1 MEKRYEGFLA
11 SNGLYVLD
19 TFSGE
24 VKFISQEGIITT
36 KSELTNT
43 INSSLISTASNSN
56 KKEFSSFEQEVIS
69 SYPYLI
75 ARPFSDLLN
84 ETDSRMKCKLMVDTF
99 TAIIKYMS
107 LQLASEYI
115 RAPELKDVQIHQTLT
130 KDLSRPLISAWNLL
144 IARSLPVFKDIG
156 ISLFSPEIKN
166 AYEKLESKCKDPFLV
181 TQSYSDENGNIKNK
195 TKKLGKI
202 QALINYRNGLAHGFN
217 QSKERAQKEFEEYY
231 PLLAEILQEVRY
243 MSRYTLWHV
252 ESSKNGVNGI
262 RLMGSNPSQS
272 KVDFTRD
279 GVNPAISP
287 LFIINDSTGE
297 ILPLYVFF
305 DVEQTNEIGLPEMG
319 KDVFVFEGSTK
330 NTVIYLS
337 SSGEHLEKTT
347 RFQHWKDLLAQKEI
361 DVEIVDEKNLSIE
374 ILHSLGKHISS
385 NSIQALINSGKY
397 LREATVERQD
407 LNELLDSFCSSTF
420 NGFVLGGESGI
431 GKSTLLAQKT
441 ELWQEEGHMVVFYRG
456 SAMNQT
462 DIASKFLRDCAL
474 KLNYLEEFLSLTDK
488 VFSQSNRNCYLIID
502 ALNEYS
508 GNINDLIKAVE
519 NIVAQSSNYS
529 WFKVIVSIRDS
540 AYSRTMAKF
549 GEIAP
554 DQYFKVEEEQGGEKI
569 STNVVRL
576 QPMAK
581 DFIEQLFNAY
591 RDYKWKDSGISDDE
605 GIYKFRPLT
614 TFSELETNGTTIE
627 LLRNPLM
634 TRLILQSFHRSK
646 LPSQLKND
654 EAMRLYL
661 DNIII
666 EKTNESAG
674 FPERLKF
681 LSMLGRELD
690 KRNTERLERD
700 TLIKMDSFKSYL
712 INTQKDSP
720 YIQLLELGVLM
731 EEWEKDDC
739 FVRFAFDRFL
749 EFMLAELHFSKVNDA
764 KDLIKLFKRI
774 SDFKILQGAVEI
786 IVLRF
791 CNNEQ
796 SDVLVELSDLADK
809 ESQEIQKLTAEM
821 MANILFSLAIE
832 NHVQFESVIK
842 LFPENPGNTD
852 LEVLIAL
859 VDKFYITGNFDFFSL
874 SMEIAQKEATLLN
887 NKKILTDLLLFDTE
901 LDTLQGRYTVA
912 REKLE
917 LAFKEKKKLN
927 DVYGLCLTMRKMGVL
942 EWKLGNKTE
951 SLKHFELCLDLSNKN
966 NFKDIS
972 AAMINNLGVYYKVQG
987 KIEDAE
993 NLYHESLEIKRQLGD
1008 KQGIAYS
1015 LINLGIIYEDQGKYE
1030 DAEKLIQESLE
1041 IQRQLGDKKGI
1052 AASLYNL
1059 GNLYKGQG
1067 KYEDAEKLIQE
1078 SLEIKRQ
1085 LGDKRGIAYSL
1096 NNLGNLYKEQGKYE
1110 EAEKL
1115 IQESLEIQRQL
1126 ENKQGIVYSMH
1137 CLGILYNKRGKYEDA
1152 EELYQEYLEIQRQL
1166 EDKQGISLV
1175 LNNLGNLYN
1184 KQGKYEDAEKLY
1196 QESLEIRRQLGDKK
1210 GISLVLNNLGI
1221 LNFENGKLENAKTF
1235 YLEAILLKIELNDTP
1250 GIIGT
1255 IHRAFTSLEDSEKVK
1270 YYKIA
1275 KSLINQSTK
1284 PNQQSQIANIELM
1297 HYCLSIKKI
1306 ETSIIQE
1313 KIQQIKLKKEKS
1325 RLKDIDDLPVEAYY
1339 CAALKLN
1346 EIGEKEIVKTIA
1358 EEALTIIGELR
1369 SIRKEFFQ
1377 KILIKNHRKPLKK

>member
-43 INSSLISTASNSN
+43 INSPLISTASNSN

-441 ELWQEEGHMVVFYRG
+441 ELWQDEGHMVVFYRG
-456 SAMNQT
+456 SALNQT

-474 KLNYLEEFLSLTDK
+474 KLNYLEEFLSLVDN
-488 VFSQSNRNCYLIID
+488 VFSEANRNCYLIID

-519 NIVAQSSNYS
+519 NIVAQTSNYS
-529 WFKVIVSIRDS
+529 WFKVIVSIRES
-540 AYSRTMAKF
+540 AYSRTLAKF
-549 GEIAP
+549 GEITP
-554 DQYFKVEEEQGGEKI
+554 DQYFKVEEEKGGEKVT
-569 STNVVRL
+569 SNVVRL
-576 QPMAK
+576 KPVAK
-581 DFIEQLFNAY
+581 IFTEQLFNAY
-591 RDYKWKDSGISDDE
+591 RNFKWKDSGIADDE

-614 TFSELETNGTTIE
+614 TFSELESNGTTIE

-634 TRLILQSFHRSK
+634 TRLILQSFHRSR

-666 EKTNESAG
+666 EKSDESAG
-674 FPERLKF
+674 FPERLK
-681 LSMLGRELD
+681 LLNLLVREFD

-700 TLIKMDSFKSYL
+700 TLIKIDSFKSYL

-774 SDFKILQGAVEI
+774 SEFKILQGAVEI

-859 VDKFYITGNFDFFSL
+859 VDKFYITGNFEFFNS
-874 SMEIAQKEATLLN
+874 SMKIAQQEAVLLS
-887 NKKILTDLLLFDTE
+887 NKKALTDLMLFDAQ

-927 DVYGLCLTMRKMGVL
+927 DVYGLCLTMRKIGVL
-942 EWKLGNKTE
+942 EWKLGNNTE
-951 SLKHFELCLDLSNKN
+951 SFNHFELCLELSNKN
-966 NFKDIS
+966 NFKDMS
-972 AAMINNLGVYYKVQG
+972 AAIMNNLGVLYKGQG
-987 KIEDAE
+987 KIEEAE
-993 NLYHESLEIKRQLGD
+993 NLHHESLEIQRQLGNKYGIATSLNNLGVLYNEQGKNEETEKLYYESLEIRRQLGD
-1008 KQGIAYS
+1008 KQGIAT
-1015 LINLGIIYEDQGKYE
+1015 
-1030 DAEKLIQESLE
+1030 
-1041 IQRQLGDKKGI
+1041 
-1052 AASLYNL
+1052 
-1059 GNLYKGQG
+1059 
-1067 KYEDAEKLIQE
+1067 
-1078 SLEIKRQ
+1078 
-1085 LGDKRGIAYSL
+1085 SL
-1096 NNLGNLYKEQGKYE
+1096 NNLGNLYNEQGKIKE
-1110 EAEKL
+1110 TEKL
-1115 IQESLEIQRQL
+1115 YHESLEISRQL
-1126 ENKQGIVYSMH
+1126 GNKKGIGNSMNS
-1137 CLGILYNKRGKYEDA
+1137 LGI
-1152 EELYQEYLEIQRQL
+1152 
-1166 EDKQGISLV
+1166 
-1175 LNNLGNLYN
+1175 LYN

-1196 QESLEIRRQLGDKK
+1196 QESLEIQRQLGDKK
-1210 GISLVLNNLGI
+1210 GISLVLNNLGL

-1235 YLEAILLKIELNDTP
+1235 YLEAILLKIESNDTP
-1250 GIIGT
+1250 GIIRT
-1255 IHRAFTSLEDSEKVK
+1255 IHRAFSLLEDSEKEK
-1270 YYKIA
+1270 YYHMA
-1275 KSLINQSTK
+1275 KSLTSETTK
-1284 PNQQSQIANIELM
+1284 PNQHSQIANIELM
-1297 HYCLSIKKI
+1297 YYCLSNKKI
-1306 ETSIIQE
+1306 DITIIQE
-1313 KIQQIKLKKEKS
+1313 KINYLKLQKEKS
-1325 RLKDIDDLPVEAYY
+1325 TLKDIDDLPVEAYY
-1339 CAALKLN
+1339 CLALKLN

-1358 EEALTIIGELR
+1358 EEALTMIGKLR

-1377 KILIKNHRKPLKK
+1377 KILIKNHKKPLKK

>member
-11 SNGLYVLD
+11 SNGFYVLD

-24 VKFISQEGIITT
+24 VKFISNEGIAVT
-36 KSELTNT
+36 KPELTNT
-43 INSSLISTASNSN
+43 IISSLIQTTVNSE
-56 KKEFSSFEQEVIS
+56 KKDFTPFEQEVVS
-69 SYPYLI
+69 AYPYLI

-144 IARSLPVFKDIG
+144 IARSLPVFKDRG

-252 ESSKNGVNGI
+252 ESSKNGVDGI

-279 GVNPAISP
+279 GINPLISP

-337 SSGEHLEKTT
+337 SSGEHLEKST
-347 RFQHWKDLLAQKEI
+347 RFLHWKDLLAQKQM

-374 ILHSLGKHISS
+374 ILHSLGKYISY
-385 NSIQALINSGKY
+385 NAIQALITSGKY

-407 LNELLDSFCSSTF
+407 LNEYLDSFCSSTF

-431 GKSTLLAQKT
+431 GKSTLLAKKT
-441 ELWQEEGHMVVFYRG
+441 ELWQDEGHMVIFYRG
-456 SAMNQT
+456 SALNQT
-462 DIASKFLRDCAL
+462 DIASKLLRDCAL
-474 KLNYLEEFLSLTDK
+474 KLNYLEDFLSVVDK
-488 VFSQSNRNCYLIID
+488 LFLEANRNFYLIID

-519 NIVAQSSNYS
+519 NVIAQSSNYP

-540 AYSRTMAKF
+540 AYSRTLSKF
-549 GEIAP
+549 GEIASNE
-554 DQYFKVEEEQGGEKI
+554 YFKVEEEKGGEKI
-569 STNVVRL
+569 LSNVVRL
-576 QPMAK
+576 KPVAK
-581 DFIEQLFNAY
+581 DFVEHLFNAY
-591 RDYKWKDSGISDDE
+591 RDFKWKDSGISDDE
-605 GIYKFRPLT
+605 GIYKYRPLT
-614 TFSELETNGTTIE
+614 TFSELEPNGTTLE

-661 DNIII
+661 DNIVV

-674 FPERLKF
+674 FPERLK
-681 LSMLGRELD
+681 LLNLLVREFD
-690 KRNTERLERD
+690 KQNTERIERD
-700 TLIKMDSFKSYL
+700 TLIKMDAFKTYL
-712 INTQKDSP
+712 INAQKDSP

-764 KDLIKLFKRI
+764 MDVLNLFKRI
-774 SDFKILQGAVEI
+774 SEFKILQGAVEM

-791 CNNEQ
+791 CNNDQ
-796 SDVLVELSDLADK
+796 SDVLIDLSDLVDQ
-809 ESQEIQKLTAEM
+809 ETQEIKRLTTEII
-821 MANILFSLAIE
+821 ANILFSLAIE
-832 NHVQFESVIK
+832 NKIHFESVIQR
-842 LFPENPGNTD
+842 FPENPGNTD
-852 LEVLIAL
+852 LDILISL
-859 VDKFYITGNFDFFSL
+859 VDKFYTTGNFESFIST
-874 SMEIAQKEATLLN
+874 MQIAQQEANLLKN
-887 NKKILTDLLLFDTE
+887 NKVLSDLMLFDSQ
-901 LDTLQGRYTVA
+901 LDMMQGRYSDA
-912 REKLE
+912 KEKLIEVIKKKTENEDNFGLTKSHIELAKLEKYLNNEVSSNENNLMALE
-917 LAFKEKKKLN
+917 LAKANEFLLLQAEVLNNIAISKKGK
-927 DVYGLCLTMRKMGVL
+927 KM
-942 EWKLGNKTE
+942 
-951 SLKHFELCLDLSNKN
+951 
-966 NFKDIS
+966 
-972 AAMINNLGVYYKVQG
+972 
-987 KIEDAE
+987 IEDAIA
-993 NLYHESLEIKRQLGD
+993 LYDESFEISTKIGDRTGIAKILHNKANILKSNNRLNEAKLMYFESLEILRSLGD
-1008 KQGIAYS
+1008 KRRIAFP
-1015 LINLGIIYEDQGKYE
+1015 LTALGDIKVIEGKIE
-1030 DAEKLIQESLE
+1030 EAKELFLESLS
-1041 IQRQLGDKKGI
+1041 IRRKLDDKKGI
-1052 AASLYNL
+1052 CTSLTDIARLNF
-1059 GNLYKGQG
+1059 NQG
-1067 KYEDAEKLIQE
+1067 KTEEAEQ
-1078 SLEIKRQ
+1078 
-1085 LGDKRGIAYSL
+1085 
-1096 NNLGNLYKEQGKYE
+1096 LYKE
-1110 EAEKL
+1110 
-1115 IQESLEIQRQL
+1115 
-1126 ENKQGIVYSMH
+1126 
-1137 CLGILYNKRGKYEDA
+1137 CLDIRI
-1152 EELYQEYLEIQRQL
+1152 ELGE
-1166 EDKQGISLV
+1166 
-1175 LNNLGNLYN
+1175 
-1184 KQGKYEDAEKLY
+1184 
-1196 QESLEIRRQLGDKK
+1196 KK
-1210 GISLVLNNLGI
+1210 GISNALNRLGF
-1221 LNFENGKLENAKTF
+1221 LNFEVGELAQSKAF
-1235 YLEAILLKIELNDTP
+1235 YLEALMLESELNEPP

-1255 IHRAFTSLEDSEKVK
+1255 IHRAFSLFEDSERDN
-1270 YYKIA
+1270 YYGIA
-1275 KSLINQSTK
+1275 KSLTNETTE
-1284 PNQQSQIANIELM
+1284 PNQLSLMANIELM
-1297 HYCLSIKKI
+1297 QYCLSTKKVKK
-1306 ETSIIQE
+1306 TLIQE
-1313 KIQQIKLKKEKS
+1313 EINYVKTQNEKS
-1325 RLKDIDDLPVEAYY
+1325 TLKDIDDLPVDAYY
-1339 CAALKLN
+1339 CSALRLI
-1346 EIGEKEIVKTIA
+1346 EIGELKMAKVIA
-1358 EEALTIIGELR
+1358 DDALKMIGEKK
-1369 SIRKEFFQ
+1369 SIREVFF
-1377 KILIKNHRKPLKK
+1377 KNINGN

>member
-1 MEKRYEGFLA
+1 
-11 SNGLYVLD
+11 
-19 TFSGE
+19 
-24 VKFISQEGIITT
+24 
-36 KSELTNT
+36 
-43 INSSLISTASNSN
+43 
-56 KKEFSSFEQEVIS
+56 
-69 SYPYLI
+69 
-75 ARPFSDLLN
+75 
-84 ETDSRMKCKLMVDTF
+84 
-99 TAIIKYMS
+99 
-107 LQLASEYI
+107 
-115 RAPELKDVQIHQTLT
+115 
-130 KDLSRPLISAWNLL
+130 
-144 IARSLPVFKDIG
+144 
-156 ISLFSPEIKN
+156 
-166 AYEKLESKCKDPFLV
+166 
-181 TQSYSDENGNIKNK
+181 
-195 TKKLGKI
+195 
-202 QALINYRNGLAHGFN
+202 
-217 QSKERAQKEFEEYY
+217 
-231 PLLAEILQEVRY
+231 
-243 MSRYTLWHV
+243 V

-297 ILPLYVFF
+297 ILPLYAFF

-347 RFQHWKDLLAQKEI
+347 RFQHWKDLLAQKQM

-385 NSIQALINSGKY
+385 NAIQALITSGKY

-407 LNELLDSFCSSTF
+407 LNEYLDSFCSSTF

-441 ELWQEEGHMVVFYRG
+441 ELWQNEGHMVMFYRG
-456 SAMNQT
+456 SALNQT

-474 KLNYLEEFLSLTDK
+474 KLNYLEDFLSLVDN
-488 VFSQSNRNCYLIID
+488 VFSAANRNCYFIID

-540 AYSRTMAKF
+540 AYSRTLSKF

-554 DQYFKVEEEQGGEKI
+554 DQYFKVEEEKGGEKI
-569 STNVVRL
+569 SSNVVRL
-576 QPMAK
+576 QPVAK
-581 DFIEQLFNAY
+581 DFTEQLFNAY
-591 RDYKWKDSGISDDE
+591 RDFKWKDSGISDDE
-605 GIYKFRPLT
+605 GVYKYRPLT
-614 TFSELETNGTTIE
+614 TFSELEPNGTTIE

-674 FPERLKF
+674 FPERLK
-681 LSMLGRELD
+681 LLRLLVKELD
-690 KRNTERLERD
+690 KQNTERLERD

-764 KDLIKLFKRI
+764 KDVMKLYKRI
-774 SDFKILQGAVEI
+774 SEFKILQGAVEI

-796 SDVLVELSDLADK
+796 TDILVELSDLADN

-859 VDKFYITGNFDFFSL
+859 VDKFYVTGNFNYFHITVQIALEEASL
-874 SMEIAQKEATLLN
+874 LKNEKV
-887 NKKILTDLLLFDTE
+887 LTDLMLFDAQ
-901 LDTLQGRYTVA
+901 LDTLQGRYADA
-912 REKLE
+912 RKKLE
-917 LAFKEKKKLN
+917 FIITEKKTIN
-927 DVYGLCLTMRKMGVL
+927 DLHGLCLSMRKMGVL
-942 EWKLGNKTE
+942 ENRLSNNIQANKIYE
-951 SLKHFELCLDLSNKN
+951 EALEISKQNNLKHH
-966 NFKDIS
+966 S
-972 AAMINNLGVYYKVQG
+972 AALINNIANEYVRQG
-987 KIEDAE
+987 KYDESE
-993 NLYHESLEIKRQLGD
+993 KLYHESLEIKRQLGEKQGIANTLLNLGRLYNGQGKNDEAEKLFLESLEVFRQLGD
-1008 KQGIAYS
+1008 KQGIAMS
-1015 LINLGIIYEDQGKYE
+1015 LNNLG
-1030 DAEKLIQESLE
+1030 L
-1041 IQRQLGDKKGI
+1041 
-1052 AASLYNL
+1052 
-1059 GNLYKGQG
+1059 LYKGQG
-1067 KYEDAEKLIQE
+1067 KNEEAEKLYLE

-1085 LGDKRGIAYSL
+1085 LGDKKGICSNLYH
-1096 NNLGNLYKEQGKYE
+1096 LGNFYMDNGKIE

-1115 IQESLEIQRQL
+1115 FLESLEI
-1126 ENKQGIVYSMH
+1126 
-1137 CLGILYNKRGKYEDA
+1137 D
-1152 EELYQEYLEIQRQL
+1152 
-1166 EDKQGISLV
+1166 
-1175 LNNLGNLYN
+1175 
-1184 KQGKYEDAEKLY
+1184 
-1196 QESLEIRRQLGDKK
+1196 RQLGDKK
-1210 GISLVLNNLGI
+1210 GISITLNNLGI
-1221 LNFENGKLENAKTF
+1221 LNFEKGELENARILYF
-1235 YLEAILLKIELNDTP
+1235 EAILLRIELNNTP
-1250 GIIGT
+1250 AIIGS
-1255 IHRAFTSLEDSEKVK
+1255 IHRAFSLMDDSEREH
-1270 YYKIA
+1270 YYSTA
-1275 KSLINQSTK
+1275 KSHINESTK
-1284 PNQQSQIANIELM
+1284 PNQLSQMANIDLM
-1297 HYCLSIKKI
+1297 EYCLSNKKI
-1306 ETSIIQE
+1306 EAEIVKE
-1313 KIQQIKLKKEKS
+1313 KIQHALFLKEKS
-1325 RLKDIDDLPVEAYY
+1325 TLKDIDNLPVEAFY

-1346 EIGEKEIVKTIA
+1346 EIGEKELTKVVA
-1358 EEALTIIGELR
+1358 ADALKLIGELR
-1369 SIRKEFFQ
+1369 SIRKEYFQ
-1377 KILIKNHRKPLKK
+1377 KVLIRP